1 MATNEFLTVDFAHS
15 APVYTLDEVCGLC
28 RLSVESVIEWVEF
41 GVLNPQGSAAVEWRF
56 PAQSILRSRR
66 AARLQR
72 DLELNLPGL
81 ALALDLL
88 DDIDALHQQV
98 EGLRAQLAR
107 VTGEL

>member
-1 MATNEFLTVDFAHS
+1 MATNEYMTVDFAHN

-28 RLSVESVIEWVEF
+28 RLSVESVVEWVEF
-41 GVLNPQGSAAVEWRF
+41 GVLNPLGSGAVEWRF
-56 PAQSILRSRR
+56 PAQSILRSHR

-88 DDIDALHQQV
+88 DDIDALHREI
-98 EGLRAQLAR
+98 EGLREQLAR
-107 VTGEL
+107 VTGC